1 MDIMTSKHDYQEMMI
16 KFNSDKDIIALKEKY
31 KEPTFFEII
40 SKQRSETTYSSFLK
54 WLLQSSGTDL
64 GTVSPILLLLD
75 VLVAKSKNTQIAD
88 DIKRHI
94 ITRDFKINDIQVET
108 EKSVSSVAA
117 ALDIKNN
124 SLYQWGEDDIQKI
137 IAKCQDRID
146 VFISCDIEFN
156 GEDDKARKLQ
166 IVIENKIDS
175 GEGKGK
181 KRLVLKVMIMLHK
194 PNAITMRLR

>member
-1 MDIMTSKHDYQEMMI
+1 MNMMSSKHDYQEMMI
-16 KFNSDKDIIALKEKY
+16 KFNSDKDIIALREKY

-54 WLLQSSGTDL
+54 WLFQSSCTDS

-117 ALDIKNN
+117 ALDIKKI
-124 SLYQWGEDDIQKI
+124 SLSMG
-137 IAKCQDRID
+137 R
-146 VFISCDIEFN
+146 
-156 GEDDKARKLQ
+156 R
-166 IVIENKIDS
+166 
-175 GEGKGK
+175 
-181 KRLVLKVMIMLHK
+181 
-194 PNAITMRLR
+194 